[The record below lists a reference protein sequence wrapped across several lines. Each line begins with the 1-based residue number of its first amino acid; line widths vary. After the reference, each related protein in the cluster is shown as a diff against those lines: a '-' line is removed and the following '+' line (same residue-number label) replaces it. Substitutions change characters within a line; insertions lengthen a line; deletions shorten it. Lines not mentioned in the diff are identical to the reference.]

1 MGLTRQDMANAHWL
15 YDLRRISITY
25 ITWNNL
31 LHLGA
36 IILIELHV
44 TRFFNPYGGLVV
56 ESIGVGIRSI
66 SNKNTLNSSRFKFTE
81 PLSLVLD
88 EALAPEDTEVLDV
101 GLIPGEKLI
110 SGLVVEGM
118 DEEPVRCMNRGG
130 DGFSPKIV
138 WGLEFIQHSSCHLND
153 CPVLPLHNTILL
165 GSVWSGELV
174 LDAFPF
180 NEVLH
185 GVVLEFGAIVGS
197 NRLDHF
203 IVCALSLLGE
213 VDEALLGLILGLEKE
228 YPSVP

>member
-1 MGLTRQDMANAHWL
+1 MCLILSLMSLTRQDMTNAHCL

-44 TRFFNPYGGLVV
+44 TRFVNLSGGLVV
-56 ESIGVGIRSI
+56 ESIGVGIGSI

-110 SGLVVEGM
+110 GGLVVEGM
-118 DEEPVRCMNRGG
+118 EEEPVRCMNGGG
-130 DGFSPKIV
+130 DGFSPKII

-153 CPVLPLHNTILL
+153 CPVLPLHKTILL
-165 GSVWSGELV
+165 GCIRSGVLV

-180 NEVLH
+180 NKVLH
-185 GVVLEFGAIVGS
+185 GVVLEPRAMVGS
-197 NRLDHF
+197 NCLDHF
-203 IVCALSLLGE
+203 I
-213 VDEALLGLILGLEKE
+213 I
-228 YPSVP
+228 